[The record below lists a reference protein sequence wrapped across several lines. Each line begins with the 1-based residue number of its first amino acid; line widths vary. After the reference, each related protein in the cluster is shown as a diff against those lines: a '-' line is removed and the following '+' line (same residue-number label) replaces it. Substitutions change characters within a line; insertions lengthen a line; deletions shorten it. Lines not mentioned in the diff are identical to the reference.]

1 MKKLIP
7 IFVVGIF
14 IISGF
19 GASAASVININE
31 NIEWGQIELSAK
43 SQKDEL
49 DQYQPD
55 MDFFGPIGPIF
66 LAPDINYI
74 SAQSFIPT
82 KNVLTR
88 VEILVGKNST
98 TTYDLTLAIRDD
110 LLASDLISLNLP
122 AEDIATENFSWA
134 EFDID
139 DITVIPGN
147 TYFIVC
153 STYDAPDNW
162 YAWGAKLTD
171 VYPYGTVWFSVDDGL
186 SFTED
191 SSADFAFATYGIDNL
206 PPNVP
211 TITGPNSG
219 KPNTEYDFYF
229 NATDPD
235 GDPIMYII
243 EWEDNVTE
251 TTEYGDSGVEV
262 MLKHSWAEKGN
273 YTIRAKARDINDA
286 ESAWKTLEINIPRNR
301 AFNYN
306 FNLLDWVLARL
317 QNAFPLLQYL
327 LRF

>member
-1 MKKLIP
+1 MKKIIP
-7 IFVVGIF
+7 ILIVGIF
-14 IISGF
+14 FLSGF
-19 GASAASVININE
+19 GASATSVVNIIE
-31 NIEWGQIELSAK
+31 SIEWEQIEISAK
-43 SQKDEL
+43 SQSDDL
-49 DQYQPD
+49 DQYQLD
-55 MDFFGPIGPIF
+55 MDFFAPVGPIF
-66 LAPDINYI
+66 LAPEINYI

-82 KNVLTR
+82 KNTLTR

-98 TTYDLTLAIRDD
+98 TTFDLTLAIRDD
-110 LLASDLISLNLP
+110 LCACDITSLSLP
-122 AEDIATENFSWA
+122 AGDIVTEDFGRT

-153 STYDAPDNW
+153 STNNETDNW

-171 VYPYGTVWFSVDDGL
+171 VYPNGTVWFSLDDGT

-191 SSADFAFATYGIDNL
+191 SSADLAFATYGFDNL
-206 PPNVP
+206 PPSAP

-243 EWEDNVTE
+243 EWGDNTTE
-251 TTEYGDSGVEV
+251 PTEYGDSGEEII
-262 MLKHSWAEKGN
+262 LKHSWAEEGN
-273 YTIRAKARDINDA
+273 YTIRAKTRDINGA
-286 ESAWKTLEINIPRNR
+286 ESAWETLEINIPRNR
-301 AFNYN
+301 AKIYN
-306 FNLLDWVLARL
+306 FKLLGCFFERF